1 MKKMKKK
8 DVLLSLIIIS
18 VWNKERSKRGGGR
31 EKEVGGRGK
40 EMGGRGVG
48 SKYTT
53 KRQNH
58 GSLE

>member
-1 MKKMKKK
+1 M
-8 DVLLSLIIIS
+8 
-18 VWNKERSKRGGGR
+18 RGRG
-31 EKEVGGRGK
+31 KEVGGRG
-40 EMGGRGVG
+40 GGRGKEVGGRGG

>member
-1 MKKMKKK
+1 MFETR
-8 DVLLSLIIIS
+8 
-18 VWNKERSKRGGGR
+18 KEVKGGGGEKEVR
-31 EKEVGGRGK
+31 GRGKEVGGRG
-40 EMGGRGVG
+40 GGRGKEVGGRGG